1 VTAATSRSGGGPSGT
16 RGSITPEIR
25 ARVRHIELRTRRLV
39 ESLFSGEYHSV
50 FKGRGMEFSDVREY
64 QPGDDVRA
72 IDWNV
77 TARRGR
83 PYLKELVEERQLEVL
98 LVVDLSAS
106 KAFGTGDHSNARV
119 AAEIAAILG
128 LAATRNNDRVGL
140 LLVTDRVE
148 RFVPPDTGRNH
159 ALRLLVELLAH
170 EPVGRGTRLTA
181 ALEYS
186 AKVLRQRTVVFLV
199 SDFLLDRER
208 DAGLEHAL
216 RRLSAEHDVVPVR
229 LSDPTAGRLPRVGM
243 LAVVDPE
250 SGSRRLVNTDDPKV
264 REAHRRRFEDAH
276 AHVGD
281 VLRRTGLDTVE
292 VVTTEDYVPP
302 LVALFRRRSRGGG

>member
-1 VTAATSRSGGGPSGT
+1 MPLAPEAPTPRSGAAPT
-16 RGSITPEIR
+16 AITPEMR
-25 ARVRHIELRTRRLV
+25 ARVRHIELRTRGLV

-106 KAFGTGDHSNARV
+106 KLFGSGPAPNARI
-119 AAEIAAILG
+119 AAEIAAVLG
-128 LAATRNNDRVGL
+128 LAAAGNNDRVGL

-159 ALRLLVELLAH
+159 ALRLVLELVSH
-170 EPVGRGTRLTA
+170 RPVGRGTRLTS
-181 ALEYS
+181 ALEYAS
-186 AKVLRQRTVVFLV
+186 KVLRQRTIVFLV
-199 SDFLLDRER
+199 SDFLLDETR
-208 DAGLEHAL
+208 DAGFEHAL
-216 RRLSAEHDVVPVR
+216 RRVSAEHDVIPIR
-229 LSDPTAGRLPRVGM
+229 LTDPSGETLPDVGM
-243 LAVVDPE
+243 LALFDPE
-250 SGSRRLVNTDDPKV
+250 SGVRRVVNTRDPRV
-264 REAHRRRFEDAH
+264 REQHRRR
-276 AHVGD
+276 VGGQRER
-281 VLRRTGLDTVE
+281 VTRLLRTTGLDSVE
-292 VVTTEDYVPP
+292 ISTTGDYVPP
-302 LVALFRRRSRGGG
+302 LVALFRRRARSGA